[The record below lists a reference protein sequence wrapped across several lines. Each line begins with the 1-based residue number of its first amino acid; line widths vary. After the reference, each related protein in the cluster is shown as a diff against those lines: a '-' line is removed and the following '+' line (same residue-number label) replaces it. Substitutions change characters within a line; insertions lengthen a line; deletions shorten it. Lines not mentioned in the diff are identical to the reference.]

1 MLFKPHAYQTYAINH
16 VMENKASGL
25 LLDMGLG
32 KTIATLTAITDLL
45 HDSFEVYKV
54 LVIAPKRVA
63 EDTWSRET
71 EKWEHTKYLKVSKV
85 LGPVK
90 DRLAALDA
98 KADIYVINRENCDW
112 LVQHYGKDWP
122 FDMVVIDELS
132 SFKSPAAKRFKQL
145 RKVRPL
151 IDRIV
156 GLTGTPA
163 PNSLI
168 DLWPQL
174 YLLDRG
180 ERLGKTLT
188 SYRNE
193 YFNPGRRDP
202 SKFIVYSWEPKTGA
216 EDIIHEKIG
225 DICISMK
232 AKDYLDL
239 PERIDNVIAV
249 QLDEKEKAVYKR
261 LERDKILE
269 FEEQDVIANSAA
281 GLMGKL
287 LQLSNGEVY
296 DDEGNTVHIHDRK
309 LDALEDIVEA
319 AQGQPILL
327 FYSFKHDRDRIR
339 KRFSQAEELDRPDSI
354 ERWNRGEIPILIAHP
369 ASAGH
374 GLNLQDG
381 GHIIVW
387 FGLTW
392 SLELY
397 QQANARLDRQGQ
409 KNSVIIHHLLVED
422 SVDEQVLRVLQG
434 KEEGQDA
441 LLKAVKARINEVRN

>member
-1 MLFKPHAYQTYAINH
+1 M
-16 VMENKASGL
+16 
-25 LLDMGLG
+25 
-32 KTIATLTAITDLL
+32 
-45 HDSFEVYKV
+45 
-54 LVIAPKRVA
+54 A

-71 EKWEHTKYLKVSKV
+71 EKWEHTQYLTVSKV
-85 LGPVK
+85 LGSK
-90 DRLAALDA
+90 RTREEALEA
-98 KADIYVINRENCDW
+98 KADIYIINRENVDW
-112 LVQHYGKDWP
+112 LVQHLGKDWP

-132 SFKSPAAKRFKQL
+132 SFKSPSAKRFKQL
-145 RKVRPL
+145 RKVRPF
-151 IDRIV
+151 IQRIV

-174 YLLDRG
+174 YLLDKG
-180 ERLGKTLT
+180 ERLGKTI
-188 SYRNE
+188 SGYRNQ

-202 SKFIVYSWEPKTGA
+202 SKFIVYTWELKEGA
-216 EDIIHEKIG
+216 EDEIHDRIG

-232 AKDYLDL
+232 AKDHLQL
-239 PERIDNVIAV
+239 PERVDNTVRI
-249 QLDEKEKAVYKR
+249 QLSQKERAVYKR
-261 LERDKILE
+261 LERDKLLE
-269 FEEQDVIANSAA
+269 FEGQDVIANNAA
-281 GLMGKL
+281 AVMGKL

-309 LDALEDIVEA
+309 LDALEDVIEES
-319 AQGQPILL
+319 QGQPILL
-327 FYSFKHDRDRIR
+327 FYSYKHDRDRIR
-339 KRFSQAEELDRPDSI
+339 KRFPQAEELDQEDSI
-354 ERWNRGEIPILIAHP
+354 ARWNRGEIPLLIAHP

-409 KNSVIIHHLLVED
+409 TSSVIVHHLLVED

-434 KEEGQDA
+434 KEQGQDA
-441 LLKAVKARINEVRN
+441 LLEAVKARMGEIEYEG

>member
-1 MLFKPHAYQTYAINH
+1 M
-16 VMENKASGL
+16 
-25 LLDMGLG
+25 
-32 KTIATLTAITDLL
+32 
-45 HDSFEVYKV
+45 
-54 LVIAPKRVA
+54 
-63 EDTWSRET
+63 
-71 EKWEHTKYLKVSKV
+71 
-85 LGPVK
+85 
-90 DRLAALDA
+90 
-98 KADIYVINRENCDW
+98 
-112 LVQHYGKDWP
+112 QHLGKDWP

-132 SFKSPAAKRFKQL
+132 SFKSPSAKRFKQL
-145 RKVRPL
+145 RKVRPF
-151 IDRIV
+151 IQRIV

-174 YLLDRG
+174 YLLDKG
-180 ERLGKTLT
+180 ERLGKTIT
-188 SYRNE
+188 GYRNQ

-202 SKFIVYSWEPKTGA
+202 SKFIVYTWELKEEA
-216 EDIIHEKIG
+216 ESEIHERIG

-232 AKDYLDL
+232 AKDHLQL
-239 PERIDNVIAV
+239 PERVDNVMRI
-249 QLDEKEKAVYKR
+249 QLSPKERAVYKR
-261 LERDKILE
+261 LERDKLLE
-269 FEEQDVIANSAA
+269 YEGQDVIANNAA
-281 GLMGKL
+281 AVMGKL

-309 LDALEDIVEA
+309 LDALEDVIEES
-319 AQGQPILL
+319 QGQPILL
-327 FYSFKHDRDRIR
+327 FYSYKHDRDRIR
-339 KRFSQAEELDRPDSI
+339 KRFPQAEELDQEDSI
-354 ERWNRGEIPILIAHP
+354 ARWNRGEIPLLIAHP

-409 KNSVIIHHLLVED
+409 TSSVIVHHLLVED

-434 KEEGQDA
+434 KEQGQDA
-441 LLKAVKARINEVRN
+441 LLEAVKARMGEIENEQ